1 MMTTNPSAKI
11 GEVLEVPFPHPCDRQ
26 ERRNS
31 QYSFDFRDFR
41 NYTRNF
47 PDRIPNTT
55 NKLQIVT
62 LSYEVGSL
70 I

>member
-1 MMTTNPSAKI
+1 MTTTNPSVKI

-26 ERRNS
+26 ELRES
-31 QYSFDFRDFR
+31 KKSFELR

-47 PDRIPNTT
+47 PDRISTKT
-55 NKLQIVT
+55 KRTLQIVNLT
-62 LSYEVGSL
+62 YGVGSL